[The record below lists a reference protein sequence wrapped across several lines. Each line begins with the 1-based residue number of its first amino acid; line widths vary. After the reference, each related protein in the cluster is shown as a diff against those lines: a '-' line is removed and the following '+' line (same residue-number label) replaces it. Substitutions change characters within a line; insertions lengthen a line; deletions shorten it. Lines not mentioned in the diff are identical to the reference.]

1 MKTHG
6 IGSKPKIF
14 GLQTDATRST
24 FQQAGLPPNTR
35 PGQLPNGTP
44 KPGAPQTGTAQSQK
58 AATSQKTAT
67 SQSASTGYSNSD
79 VFSSSGVKTAMAKD
93 LSMING
99 GSGTSSSPDDIIASA
114 EVNALTNP
122 AQAADLLKNGIKDP
136 KTGRP
141 LAGPIDPSSDLGK
154 LLTKVANNQPVTASD
169 LETAAGVVKDR
180 SLVSK
185 SVMAGLD
192 NTMQSITS
200 QYNQMQQTADT
211 AGGDDSD
218 DDS

>member
-6 IGSKPKIF
+6 IGNKPKIF
-14 GLQTDATRST
+14 GLQTDATKST
-24 FQQAGLPPNTR
+24 FQQAGLPLN
-35 PGQLPNGTP
+35 TP
-44 KPGAPQTGTAQSQK
+44 KTGLQQPGSPQAQK
-58 AATSQKTAT
+58 AATPQKTAT
-67 SQSASTGYSNSD
+67 QQSASTGYSNAD
-79 VFSSSGVKTAMAKD
+79 VFGNSGVKTTMAKD
-93 LSMING
+93 LSLING

-122 AQAADLLKNGIKDP
+122 AQAASLLKNGIKDP

-141 LAGPIDPSSDLGK
+141 LAGPIDPNSDLGK

-169 LETAAGVVKDR
+169 LDTAAGVVKDR
-180 SLVSK
+180 ALVSK

-211 AGGDDSD
+211 AGGDDD